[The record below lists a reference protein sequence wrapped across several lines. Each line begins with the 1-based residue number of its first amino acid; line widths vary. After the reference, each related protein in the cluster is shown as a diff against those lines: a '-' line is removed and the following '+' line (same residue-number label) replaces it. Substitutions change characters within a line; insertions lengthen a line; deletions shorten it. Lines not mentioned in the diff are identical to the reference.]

1 MRTRTTVSITIL
13 VILFSLPLNPRHNAG
28 YDWFTWDRAVARL
41 DEASIE
47 GLRSLAFSLAA
58 ASRSG
63 ALEARWGGVFG
74 MEFVNAA
81 LGASVV
87 EAGVEWESDHVVK
100 SPWVVPDPLQAVS
113 KVLEESDGTNFKK
126 LPVTVLS
133 GFLGAGKT
141 TLLKHLLENR
151 VGFLVRIFFFSLFLL
166 CSLAAFLFSAM
177 WQKII
182 YTGNGNN
189 Q

>member
-1 MRTRTTVSITIL
+1 M
-13 VILFSLPLNPRHNAG
+13 
-28 YDWFTWDRAVARL
+28 ARL

-100 SPWVVPDPLQAVS
+100 SPWVVPDPLHAVS

-151 VGFLVRIFFFSLFLL
+151 VGF
-166 CSLAAFLFSAM
+166 
-177 WQKII
+177 
-182 YTGNGNN
+182 
-189 Q
+189 

>member
-1 MRTRTTVSITIL
+1 MVL
-13 VILFSLPLNPRHNAG
+13 VVLNIRRHAG
-28 YDWFTWDRAVARL
+28 YDWYTWDRAVARL
-41 DEASIE
+41 DEASVE
-47 GLRSLAFSLAA
+47 GLRSVAFSLAA

-87 EAGVEWESDHVVK
+87 EVGVEWKSDHVDK
-100 SPWVVPDPLQAVS
+100 SPWIVPDPLRAVS
-113 KVLEESDGTNFKK
+113 KVLHESDGTNFKK

-141 TLLKHLLENR
+141 TLLKHILENR
-151 VGFLVRIFFFSLFLL
+151 VSLRLLLLSHLFFCDPS
-166 CSLAAFLFSAM
+166 
-177 WQKII
+177 
-182 YTGNGNN
+182 
-189 Q
+189 

>member
-1 MRTRTTVSITIL
+1 MLS
-13 VILFSLPLNPRHNAG
+13 G
-28 YDWFTWDRAVARL
+28 YDWFTWDRAAARL
-41 DEASIE
+41 DAASVE

-63 ALEARWGGVFG
+63 ALEPRWGGVFG

-81 LGASVV
+81 LGAAVV
-87 EAGVEWESDHVVK
+87 EAGVEWKSDHVDK
-100 SPWVVPDPLQAVS
+100 SPYVVPDPLHAVS
-113 KVLEESDGTNFKK
+113 KVLEESDDRANFKK

-151 VGFLVRIFFFSLFLL
+151 VSCCYLL
-166 CSLAAFLFSAM
+166 L
-177 WQKII
+177 
-182 YTGNGNN
+182 
-189 Q
+189 

>member
-1 MRTRTTVSITIL
+1 M
-13 VILFSLPLNPRHNAG
+13 
-28 YDWFTWDRAVARL
+28 ARL
-41 DEASIE
+41 DEASID

-81 LGASVV
+81 LGSSVV
-87 EAGVEWESDHVVK
+87 EAGAEWKIECVER
-100 SPWVVPDPLQAVS
+100 SPWVVPDPLHAVS
-113 KVLEESDGTNFKK
+113 KVLEGSGGKNFKK

-141 TLLKHLLENR
+141 TLLKHLLENKVR
-151 VGFLVRIFFFSLFLL
+151 VLNRTL
-166 CSLAAFLFSAM
+166 
-177 WQKII
+177 
-182 YTGNGNN
+182 
-189 Q
+189 

>member
-1 MRTRTTVSITIL
+1 M
-13 VILFSLPLNPRHNAG
+13 
-28 YDWFTWDRAVARL
+28 ARL

-47 GLRSLAFSLAA
+47 GLRTLAFSLAA

-63 ALEARWGGVFG
+63 ALEPRWGGVFG

-87 EAGVEWESDHVVK
+87 EAGVEWKSDHVDK
-100 SPWVVPDPLQAVS
+100 SPYIVPDPLHAVS
-113 KVLEESDGTNFKK
+113 KVLEESNGANFKK

-151 VGFLVRIFFFSLFLL
+151 VGFLISITDHFPFISFPTFAESEFSANLFLL
-166 CSLAAFLFSAM
+166 STLFVNA
-177 WQKII
+177 
-182 YTGNGNN
+182 NGNHVT
-189 Q
+189 